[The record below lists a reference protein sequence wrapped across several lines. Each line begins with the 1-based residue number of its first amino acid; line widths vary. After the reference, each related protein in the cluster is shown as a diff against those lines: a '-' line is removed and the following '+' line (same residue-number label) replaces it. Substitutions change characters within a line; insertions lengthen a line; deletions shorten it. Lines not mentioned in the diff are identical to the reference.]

1 MSVEKIVAM
10 ATENNPLKLKEAF
23 EEEVNARIARALE
36 EKYKKMAKE
45 SEDEDEEDDE
55 DEDEKE
61 DEEDDED
68 EKEMKEKM
76 VNPGLAKHAAKKK
89 K

>member
-10 ATENNPLKLKEAF
+10 AVENNALKMKEAF

-45 SEDEDEEDDE
+45 SEDEMDDEEEE
-55 DEDEKE
+55 DEEGEENEK
-61 DEEDDED
+61 EDDED
-68 EKEMKEKM
+68 EKKSE
-76 VNPGLAKHAAKKK
+76 AKK
-89 K
+89 